1 MGRLPAAYRK
11 SDRLGGRNVAADV
24 LAKDE
29 RVTQNAVR
37 SVVQVEADDGGG
49 CGRRPTD
56 EHDPPRSGADLDY
69 VSKFGRNDVEALRP
83 RIDTNQRPDTVA
95 NEA

>member
-1 MGRLPAAYRK
+1 MGGLPAACRK

-24 LAKDE
+24 LANDE

-37 SVVQVEADDGGG
+37 SIVQVEADDGGG
-49 CGRRPTD
+49 FGRRPTD
-56 EHDPPRSGADLDY
+56 EHGPPWSGADLGY

-83 RIDTNQRPDTVA
+83 RIDTSQRPDTVA

>member
-1 MGRLPAAYRK
+1 MGRLPTAYWK

-29 RVTQNAVR
+29 RMTQNAVR

-49 CGRRPTD
+49 
-56 EHDPPRSGADLDY
+56 
-69 VSKFGRNDVEALRP
+69 FG
-83 RIDTNQRPDTVA
+83 
-95 NEA
+95 